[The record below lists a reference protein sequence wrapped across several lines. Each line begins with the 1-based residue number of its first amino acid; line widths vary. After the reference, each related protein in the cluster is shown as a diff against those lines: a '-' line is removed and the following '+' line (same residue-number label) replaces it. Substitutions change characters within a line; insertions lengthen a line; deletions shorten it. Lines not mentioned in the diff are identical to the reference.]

1 MTKCWTFYYSLLF
14 CVLESCCERFMYY
27 SIGVG
32 MFIFWFYSKYSII
45 IGNFIVYKECIYYIN
60 FCTYSMK
67 INMYTYIKKCMYYI
81 HSVLNCFIHSQT
93 REGEFT
99 GIFTHIHCLVHF
111 MITCFLLTYI
121 FFFFNAMSLQ
131 SLGNHDSPQISF
143 LYYLWIAMHLLR
155 ACNAWSTPKPQTYKI
170 YHLQATIWNK
180 DKTRFN
186 QI

>member
-1 MTKCWTFYYSLLF
+1 MLNHKFSCGNNKLGLFIWQNVELFTTLCCFVYWSLVVRGL
-14 CVLESCCERFMYY
+14 CITAL
-27 SIGVG
+27 GLVG

-111 MITCFLLTYI
+111 MITCFLLT
-121 FFFFNAMSLQ
+121 FFFFFSM
-131 SLGNHDSPQISF
+131 PCPF
-143 LYYLWIAMHLLR
+143 R
-155 ACNAWSTPKPQTYKI
+155 V
-170 YHLQATIWNK
+170 
-180 DKTRFN
+180 
-186 QI
+186 

>member
-1 MTKCWTFYYSLLF
+1 
-14 CVLESCCERFMYY
+14 MYILY
-27 SIGVG
+27 K
-32 MFIFWFYSKYSII
+32 FLHIFNEDKYVYI
-45 IGNFIVYKECIYYIN
+45 YKEMYVLYTLS
-60 FCTYSMK
+60 FKLLYS
-67 INMYTYIKKCMYYI
+67 
-81 HSVLNCFIHSQT
+81 
-93 REGEFT
+93 
-99 GIFTHIHCLVHF
+99 FTHTRGRVYRHIYAHSLSCAFYDYMLSVN
-111 MITCFLLTYI
+111 LY